1 VAFNYWPTWGDYNV
15 TKGVKGYFSDRQWC
29 QVKQRWTEDSEDDN
43 ALLDECFDL
52 ISDGKKQTSMDGFMQ
67 K

>member
-1 VAFNYWPTWGDYNV
+1 MAFNYWPTWGDYNV
-15 TKGVKGYFSDRQWC
+15 TKGVKGTSLVGSGAR
-29 QVKQRWTEDSEDDN
+29 KQRWTEDSEDDN